1 MEKYIKLSHLVAPF
15 VSCEIRSAIKHKII
29 DKENNDIE
37 NIIICLVESF
47 EIMKIVKRLKIQKIK
62 CLFHIRFDLR
72 LIVPNFCDALDIAI
86 TPMNIRIKIGIK
98 IILSILPHQL
108 TLK

>member
-47 EIMKIVKRLKIQKIK
+47 EIMKIVKRLNKQKIK

-86 TPMNIRIKIGIK
+86 MPMNSRINIGIK

-108 TLK
+108 TLM